1 MIFFGT
7 TMFPIDLLI
16 LRPSPSSTKPWLS
29 TPLYGALPVT
39 ATAVDNEELNQ
50 PRYWSILLNINQ
62 LDAVNLRALLI
73 PLGEK
78 NLNRTIHP

>member
-50 PRYWSILLNINQ
+50 PRYWSDPSKYKSAGRCKSSRSSNT
-62 LDAVNLRALLI
+62 AW
-73 PLGEK
+73 
-78 NLNRTIHP
+78 